1 MDKSRVKKRKRRRWI
16 GYIAFLVL
24 VLTGAAALC
33 LAMFFRTKEIV
44 VTGNDRYSAE
54 ELISASG
61 IQLEQNIFTV
71 DRERTAAPIKS
82 VFSYLEEVQV
92 VPVMPTTMEIRVVES
107 VPQLTVVNSAGS
119 YSLLSTGGRVIEQC
133 EGLAGEGLPLVVGVD
148 FSWCAQGAYPEELP
162 PEVTNRRHKEH
173 REATDRELEAVRVM
187 QTLRYV
193 TAAAEKTGFGDIDY
207 IDVSDELCTALL
219 WDKRVLLRLGTE
231 LDLERKLTFAMAI
244 LEGELEEDFTG
255 VVDLSVLSKNSK
267 AYTGE
272 AKPEEFMDSFYLEH
286 FYKYT

>member
-1 MDKSRVKKRKRRRWI
+1 M
-16 GYIAFLVL
+16 GYVAFLVL
-24 VLTGAAALC
+24 VLTGAAILC

-44 VTGNDRYSAE
+44 VTGNDRYTAE

-71 DRERTAAPIKS
+71 DRGRTAAQIKS

-107 VPQLTVVNSAGS
+107 IPQLMVVNSAES

-133 EGLAGEGLPLVVGVD
+133 LGMAGEDLPLVVGTD

-173 REATDRELEAVRVM
+173 RDATERELEAVRVM

-193 TAAAEKTGFGDIDY
+193 TASAEATGFSGINY
-207 IDVSDELCTALL
+207 IDVSDDLCTSLL

-231 LDLERKLTFAMAI
+231 LELDRKLTFAKAV
-244 LEGELEEDFTG
+244 LEELGEDFTG
-255 VVDLSVLSKNSK
+255 TIDLSVFSKNSR
-267 AYTGE
+267 AYTRE
-272 AKPEEFMDSFYLEH
+272 QKAEDFMDPFYLEH
-286 FYKYT
+286 YYKYSWSPV